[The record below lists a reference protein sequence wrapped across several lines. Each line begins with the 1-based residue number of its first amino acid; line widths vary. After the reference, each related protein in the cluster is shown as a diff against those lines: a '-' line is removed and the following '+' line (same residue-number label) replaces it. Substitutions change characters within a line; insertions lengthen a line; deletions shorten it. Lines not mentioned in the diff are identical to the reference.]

1 MTERRI
7 CATIYNSRERSE
19 IMTTHLQMELEHI
32 KSRLFEMA
40 DRSIESITRSVESLK
55 SCDPKA
61 AAAVIRDDNFIDELE
76 KSIDEECVKILVTRQ
91 PAAVDL
97 RFVLAMLKINTDLE
111 RIGDL
116 ATSIAK
122 QEIILDGR
130 PPVKPLI
137 DIPRM
142 ADIAISMIKDS
153 LASITEGDSEKAKAV
168 IARDTE
174 IDELNVQI
182 FRELLSIMAES
193 PTKISDAFAL
203 ITASRS
209 LERIGDHATN
219 IAERAVYYIEGID
232 IRHTL

>member
-1 MTERRI
+1 
-7 CATIYNSRERSE
+7 
-19 IMTTHLQMELEHI
+19 MTTHLQMELEHI
-32 KSRLFEMA
+32 KSRLFEMT
-40 DRSIESITRSVESLK
+40 DRAIESITKSVDALK
-55 SCDPKA
+55 TSDPR
-61 AAAVIRDDNFIDELE
+61 AAAVVIENDTFIDELE

-97 RFVLAMLKINTDLE
+97 RFVLSMLKINTDLE

-116 ATSIAK
+116 ATTIAK
-122 QEIILDGR
+122 QAIILDGR
-130 PPVKPLI
+130 SPVKPLI

-142 ADIAISMIKDS
+142 SEIAISMIKDS
-153 LASITEGDSEKAKAV
+153 LSAITEGDSKKAKAV
-168 IARDTE
+168 IARDSE

-203 ITASRS
+203 IMAARS

-219 IAERAVYYIEGID
+219 IAERAVYFIEGID

>member
-1 MTERRI
+1 
-7 CATIYNSRERSE
+7 
-19 IMTTHLQMELEHI
+19 MTTHLQMELEHI

-40 DRSIESITRSVESLK
+40 DRSIEAITKSVDALK
-55 SCDPKA
+55 SADLRQA
-61 AAAVIRDDNFIDELE
+61 ANVIKDDTFIDELE
-76 KSIDEECVKILVTRQ
+76 KIIDEECVRILVTRQ

-97 RFVLAMLKINTDLE
+97 RFVLSMLKINTDLE

-116 ATSIAK
+116 ATTIAK
-122 QEIILDGR
+122 QVIVLEGKM
-130 PPVKPLI
+130 PVKPLI

-142 ADIAISMIKDS
+142 TDLAIAAIKDS
-153 LASITEGDSEKAKAV
+153 LAAIAEWDSEKAKGV
-168 IARDTE
+168 IARDHE
-174 IDELNVQI
+174 IDELNIQV
-182 FRELLSIMAES
+182 FRELLTIMAEF

-203 ITASRS
+203 IMVARS